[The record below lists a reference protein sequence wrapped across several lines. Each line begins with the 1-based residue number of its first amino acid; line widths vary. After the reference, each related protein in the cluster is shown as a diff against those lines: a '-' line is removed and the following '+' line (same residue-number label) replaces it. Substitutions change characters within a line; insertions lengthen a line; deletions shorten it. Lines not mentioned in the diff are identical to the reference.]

1 VQLRPY
7 QQKAVSDIL
16 TAWQIVYNVL
26 LVLAT
31 RGGKTVVIA
40 HIIKQIADEYS
51 CIIAHRQELLSQM
64 SLTLARNQ
72 IRHRIIA
79 PVAVVRF
86 IVQLHVEETGRS
98 YYDPQALCSVAGVDT
113 LLVPKRREELKAW
126 FPLVKYWIQD
136 EAHHV
141 LKDNKWG
148 RAAALFPNAKG
159 LGVTANTFRAD
170 GKGLGRH
177 ADGLFDLL
185 IESISLREL
194 IDQGFATKY
203 RIFCPPATNFDRVRL
218 EREEV
223 SKATGDIKPLA
234 LKKET
239 RGSSIMGDVVE
250 HYKRHAYRKQGIVF
264 APDIETASE
273 MAVNFNAEG
282 VPAELLTGKTSDRI
296 RVEVQK
302 RFKKRDVWVLI
313 NVDLFGEGYD
323 VPGIEYVGMARATM
337 SFNLFCQQFARGLT
351 LCDGK
356 DEAIIVDHVGNCLHF
371 AATYGMPDSRIR
383 WSLDRR
389 EARSRGKR
397 DPDLIPQRVCPACTQ
412 PYEAV
417 YKECPHCG
425 SLHVPAMRSKPEYVD
440 GDLQELDPAV
450 LNALLQERK
459 RIDRDPDSVRQAL
472 ERSGKPYPI
481 AKGAANRHEERQEA
495 QGELRDALAL
505 WGGLQRH
512 YKRPDSE
519 SYRRFYFRYGVDVL
533 TAQTLGRPEALGLKE
548 RINNDLIKGGIQI

>member
-1 VQLRPY
+1 MQLRPY
-7 QQKAVSDIL
+7 QQKAVDDIIN
-16 TAWQIVYNVL
+16 AWHIVFNVL

-40 HIIKQIADEYS
+40 HIIKRLQREHS
-51 CIIAHRQELLSQM
+51 CIIAHRQELLGQM
-64 SLTLARNQ
+64 SLTLAHNQ

-79 PVAVVRF
+79 PVSVVRF

-113 LLVPKRREELKAW
+113 LLSKKRQEELAPW
-126 FPLVKYWIQD
+126 CRLVKYWIQD

-141 LKDNKWG
+141 LEDNKWG

-170 GKGLGRH
+170 GRGVGRY

-185 IESISLREL
+185 VESISLREL
-194 IDQGFATKY
+194 IDTGFATKY
-203 RIFCPPATNFDRVRL
+203 RIFCPPAQNFDRKRL
-218 EREEV
+218 EREAV

-250 HYKRHAYRKQGIVF
+250 HYKRHAYKRLGVVF

-273 MAVNFNAEG
+273 IAASFNAEG
-282 VPAELLTGKTSDRI
+282 IPAELLTGKTSDRVRI
-296 RVEVQK
+296 EVQK

-371 AATYGMPDSRIR
+371 AATYGMPDSRIE

-412 PYEAV
+412 PYEAI
-417 YKECPHCG
+417 YRDCPHCG
-425 SLHVPAMRSKPEYVD
+425 SAHTPAERSKPEFVD
-440 GDLQELDPAV
+440 GDLQELDLAA
-450 LNALLQERK
+450 LDALLQERK
-459 RIDRDPDSVRQAL
+459 RVDRDPDSVRVGL
-472 ERSGKPYPI
+472 EKSGRPYPI
-481 AKGAANRHEERQEA
+481 AKGAANRHRERQEA
-495 QGELRDALAL
+495 QSELRGALAL

-512 YKRPDSE
+512 YQRPDSE

-533 TAQTLGRPEALGLKE
+533 TAQTLGRPEALELKE
-548 RINNDLIKGGIQI
+548 RINNDLIKGGVTV